1 MINFPTCKINLGLNI
16 LFKREDGFHEIE
28 TAMLEIPFSDE
39 LELHEANIDSFKTE
53 GLEIPGSGNLVTDA
67 VQLLRND
74 FEFPPVAIRLN
85 KMVPM
90 GGGLG
95 GGSSDA
101 AFTLKAINEQMNL
114 GLSTAQLENYAA
126 QLGSDCSFFIKG
138 GLQLCTGRGEIT
150 QPLSIELPK
159 LHLLIVNIGIHVPT
173 KTAYSKVVPSKD
185 KAAISSILQLPIEEW
200 QGKLVNDFEVSVF
213 NAHPEL
219 AEIKTDLLNNGA
231 VYAAMSGSGS
241 TMFGLFHQQPS
252 SMEFSHTPVYEK
264 WVQIG
269 A

>member
-1 MINFPTCKINLGLNI
+1 MNI

-28 TAMLEIPFSDE
+28 TAMLEIPFTDE
-39 LELHEANIDSFKTE
+39 LELQEASIDSFETE

-67 VQLLRND
+67 LSLLRND
-74 FEFPPVAIRLN
+74 FEFPPVAIRLK

-101 AFTLKAINEQMNL
+101 AFTLKAINSQMKLNL
-114 GLSTAQLENYAA
+114 TDSQLENYAA

-138 GLQLCTGRGEIT
+138 GLQLCKGRGEIT
-150 QPLSIELPK
+150 QPLSIKLPK

-173 KTAYSKVVPSKD
+173 KTAYSKVIPSKD
-185 KAAISSILQLPIEEW
+185 KPTISSILKSPIETW

-213 NAHPEL
+213 NVHPEL
-219 AEIKTDLLNNGA
+219 AQIKSDLLNGGA

-241 TMFGLFHQQPS
+241 TMFGLFKTKPDFIQ
-252 SMEFSHTPVYEK
+252 FSHPTIYEK
-264 WVQIG
+264 WVKISE
-269 A
+269 